1 MVALST
7 FSGIP
12 AHIAAHSPSLRRAG
26 LAGQVFSSAV
36 MTVSVHTA

>member
-7 FSGIP
+7 FSPIP

-26 LAGQVFSSAV
+26 LTGQVLSSAV